1 MTDHEWMSLMGGGR
15 RLPAAPLLIYW
26 ALTAAVFVLAIRGS
40 NRGDS
45 STILTLI
52 PMSLGG
58 VFITIQYCVSG
69 PLIRE
74 IGRLR
79 AELDEIR
86 SQKRSS

>member
-1 MTDHEWMSLMGGGR
+1 MTDHEWMNLMGGSR

-26 ALTAAVFVLAIRGS
+26 AITGAVLVLAS

-45 STILTLI
+45 STLLTLV
-52 PMSLGG
+52 PLSLGL
-58 VFITIQYCVSG
+58 VFMTIQYCVSG

-79 AELDEIR
+79 AELDEVR
-86 SQKRSS
+86 NQKRSG